1 MSCFKNTEE
10 KSGLKSWA
18 GLSLS
23 LALAAA
29 FAALF
34 IHARPPRTIAA
45 VIPPPADSVED
56 GESWHTACNGV
67 QCELCPF
74 RCFLPEGA
82 VGKCRL
88 RVNHGGALK
97 LSSSAGELKK

>member
-1 MSCFKNTEE
+1 MNGLSKPEE
-10 KSGLKSWA
+10 KSGPKLWA

-34 IHARPPRTIAA
+34 VHARSPQSIAA
-45 VIPPPADSVED
+45 LLKPPQGAADE

-67 QCELCPF
+67 QCELCPY

-88 RVNHGGALK
+88 RVNYGGALK
-97 LSSSAGELKK
+97 VAGTAGELQR

>member
-1 MSCFKNTEE
+1 MSCFTDTKG
-10 KSGLKSWA
+10 KSGPAAWA

-23 LALAAA
+23 LALAVA

-34 IHARPPRTIAA
+34 IHARPPATVAA
-45 VIPPPADSVED
+45 LVPPPADSVGD

-88 RVNHGGALK
+88 RVNNSGTLK
-97 LSSSAGELKK
+97 VSSSAGELKK